1 MHYDV
6 IQKYMPANNLRAYIT
21 HFVHKNSTT
30 QVQVSCKSVV
40 IEIQQY
46 LILPDLFLLL
56 PAEKLCKDTDN
67 VRCGEHRFHMQ
78 VAPMTLVFILRY

>member
-1 MHYDV
+1 VHYDV

-46 LILPDLFLLL
+46 LILPDYFFCFQLKNSVKILTTLD
-56 PAEKLCKDTDN
+56 AGSTDSTC
-67 VRCGEHRFHMQ
+67 RSRQ
-78 VAPMTLVFILRY
+78 